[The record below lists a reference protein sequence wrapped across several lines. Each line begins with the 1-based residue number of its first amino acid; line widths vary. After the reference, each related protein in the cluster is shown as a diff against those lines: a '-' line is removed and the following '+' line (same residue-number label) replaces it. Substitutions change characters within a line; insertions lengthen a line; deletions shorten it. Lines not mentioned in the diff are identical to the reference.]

1 MTDPDVLQHPH
12 DETRPAGEAPASDAS
27 VPAKDALVI
36 RSLTFSGPMATEH
49 GWRPEPQLPE
59 IAFAGRSN
67 VGKSSLLNALVKRKA
82 FARVSRTPGRTREI
96 NFFRV
101 NEQFMLVDLPGYGY
115 AKISKDRKA
124 AWKPLIAGYMRNSP
138 YLRGVVQLLDV
149 RHDPTGDDRIMLDF
163 LADLGVPTL
172 LALTKVDKLGRA
184 ARAKRITELCI
195 AYGVDE
201 DQVIPFSA
209 HENIGRDELAAALVS
224 LLEAGPWREEPVY
237 VARAEGEADLSAYE
251 ESPVFEDDEE
261 DDDAGDA
268 TGSDKSGTPA

>member
-1 MTDPDVLQHPH
+1 MTDPD
-12 DETRPAGEAPASDAS
+12 APQAPTTE
-27 VPAKDALVI
+27 PAKPSDPLVI
-36 RSLTFSGPMATEH
+36 RSLTFSGPMATVD
-49 GWRPEPQLPE
+49 GWRPEPELPE

-67 VGKSSLLNALVKRKA
+67 VGKSSLLNALVRRKA
-82 FARVSRTPGRTREI
+82 FARVSRTPGRTREL

-101 NEQFMLVDLPGYGY
+101 NELFMLVDLPGYGY

-149 RHDPTGDDRIMLDF
+149 RHDPTADDRVMLDF
-163 LADLGVPTL
+163 LAELGVPTL

-184 ARAKRITELCI
+184 ARAKRITELCE

-209 HENIGRDELAAALVS
+209 HENIGRDELAGALVS
-224 LLEAGPWREEPVY
+224 LIEAGPWREEPVY
-237 VARAEGEADLSAYE
+237 VPRAEGDADTAA
-251 ESPVFEDDEE
+251 FDETPISDE
-261 DDDAGDA
+261 NPFDADEV
-268 TGSDKSGTPA
+268 